1 MEGENFAP
9 FEGFLNS
16 FQSGPMAY
24 VRLYLDAVAKSTN
37 HIAPYLI
44 IADKPT
50 DRLVLTTLQV

>member
-24 VRLYLDAVAKSTN
+24 VIFRRRREINKPYSAVSD
-37 HIAPYLI
+37 Y
-44 IADKPT
+44 
-50 DRLVLTTLQV
+50 R